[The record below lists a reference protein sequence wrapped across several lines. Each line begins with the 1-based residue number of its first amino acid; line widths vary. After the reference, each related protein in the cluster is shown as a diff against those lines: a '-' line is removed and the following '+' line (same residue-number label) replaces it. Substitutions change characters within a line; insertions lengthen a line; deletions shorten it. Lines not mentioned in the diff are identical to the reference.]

1 MNCAML
7 FSLSFYT
14 LSIRPFSNIEEDV
27 DDIECDNPEC
37 PEEIQELKQE
47 ILSAYQVM
55 TAHSKHP
62 IYNHCL
68 ISATPEHVRAV
79 AAEEQWKAASK
90 LDLKP

>member
-1 MNCAML
+1 ML
-7 FSLSFYT
+7 FSSLSFHT
-14 LSIRPFSNIEEDV
+14 LSLRPFSNIEEDV

-62 IYNHCL
+62 ICNHCL
-68 ISATPEHVRAV
+68 ISATAEHVRAA